1 MKLSLGKTPRL
12 DLYAEAF
19 APDASIAGHYFP
31 LTLMSPE
38 LVSYLNGAIKSGEVT
53 NAQVLFSG
61 PLSGFPFDD
70 GSGQFDVLAQIDN
83 ATYQFDPAWPAVT
96 NASVKLHFAN
106 ERMDIYSQQG
116 QLVNLDVGSSV
127 HAVSYTHLTLPTIY
141 SV

>member
-1 MKLSLGKTPRL
+1 YNQLNIELDLAKRSGDWHISSDNLWFDNNEVTLSAQMKLSLGKTPRL

-70 GSGQFDVLAQIDN
+70 GSG
-83 ATYQFDPAWPAVT
+83 
-96 NASVKLHFAN
+96 
-106 ERMDIYSQQG
+106 
-116 QLVNLDVGSSV
+116 
-127 HAVSYTHLTLPTIY
+127 
-141 SV
+141 